1 MIESA
6 YLRPFMCS
14 LHSRSPKLSSL
25 QCAQPACSQHRSRPH
40 RVHHYCAA
48 RCQLDGSVPAARR
61 IVLLAATA
69 ALLGRPRDVA
79 AAEEPQPSSGE
90 ATNLA
95 QHSADPQVALPPPPA
110 AETSQTGQPDANS
123 SPAAPAVQPE
133 QKPSAGKVTNGQGQ
147 SIKPP
152 NGQPASPPEAGGSP
166 GAPASQPEQKP
177 PAGKGSN
184 GQPLKP
190 SNGQAKQPS
199 SAADDISIEEA
210 RKLLSEEEERRKQ
223 RRRRKGRLR
232 ELEEIRAELA
242 EKELVL
248 LEREQEVLEREQ
260 TVGTLREQLEIEKKL
275 RALLTKEKEKA
286 EEEAALSMGMCAG
299 GFLLP

>member
-1 MIESA
+1 
-6 YLRPFMCS
+6 MCS

-110 AETSQTGQPDANS
+110 AETSQT
-123 SPAAPAVQPE
+123 
-133 QKPSAGKVTNGQGQ
+133 GKVTNGQGQ